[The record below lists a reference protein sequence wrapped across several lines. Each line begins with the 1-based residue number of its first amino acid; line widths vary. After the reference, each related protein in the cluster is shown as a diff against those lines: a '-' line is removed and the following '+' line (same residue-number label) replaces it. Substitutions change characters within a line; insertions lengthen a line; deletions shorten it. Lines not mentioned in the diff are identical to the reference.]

1 MTAAPPR
8 TMRMRCISRLR
19 HDSALPFLAWTRWR
33 QDTTSSISRPPT
45 SILSLCTTLVSLFAS
60 VLLVLFCWRETSRSC
75 HSSDASPVKEHYINK
90 HYRDYLNAVLNF
102 MIKMFSSTQVS
113 VSSFQLRT
121 PHPKRP
127 PTTPLIWPPVP
138 ICKGPPRP

>member
-1 MTAAPPR
+1 
-8 TMRMRCISRLR
+8 MRCISRLR

-45 SILSLCTTLVSLFAS
+45 SILSRCTTLVSLFAS

-113 VSSFQLRT
+113 VSSFQLCWCWLIHLQRPVLDQT
-121 PHPKRP
+121 PSAAVRSF
-127 PTTPLIWPPVP
+127 P
-138 ICKGPPRP
+138 IGQITG